1 MVLIRLPFYF
11 PKRFFG
17 SARNIENGGSLTIL
31 ATALVDTGSRMDEI
45 IYEEFKG
52 TGNME
57 LHLSRELANRRIF
70 PALDIK
76 NSSTRRE
83 EYLMDDHTLDLIWRL
98 RKGLGRETLEITD
111 QLIQLLSRS
120 EDQISFYKP

>member
-1 MVLIRLPFYF
+1 
-11 PKRFFG
+11 
-17 SARNIENGGSLTIL
+17 
-31 ATALVDTGSRMDEI
+31 MDEI